1 MVNFLFRVFCIGAS
15 DKSKKLAVQSVFI
28 FFILKSPDSGKI
40 GVDPALLSAAVVVAA
55 VATVVNVAAVAT
67 VVNVAVVVLATST
80 AVKASHFSLVEN
92 YNQCDQMLKL
102 NVFQVFH
109 NPPK

>member
-55 VATVVNVAAVAT
+55 VATVVNVAV
-67 VVNVAVVVLATST
+67 VVVLATST

>member
-55 VATVVNVAAVAT
+55 VATVVNVA
-67 VVNVAVVVLATST
+67 VVVLATST

>member
-55 VATVVNVAAVAT
+55 VATVVNVA
-67 VVNVAVVVLATST
+67 VVVLATST

-102 NVFQVFH
+102 NVSQVFH

>member
-55 VATVVNVAAVAT
+55 VATVVNVA
-67 VVNVAVVVLATST
+67 VVVVVVLATST